1 MSSITSEIKLRIKA
15 EGEAVFQGLGAKL
28 NNLASQTTISSAKF
42 KVLSTEL
49 REVQQKTGA
58 NSIKTLK
65 DYAASWR
72 ELANS
77 VDIASKEFKE
87 ASTEAARLEAQ
98 LAKAQGRRGAGG
110 QFKGIAQGVGT
121 VAAAG
126 VFGGPLGA
134 VGALAGAPFGVAG
147 MAAGGAI
154 GAQGGMMLQQVAGL
168 ASYTAELDKQRLA
181 LKLVTQDGASYQQG
195 LAFINETSRELAIP
209 QELITKQFTQLSA
222 SVLGAGG
229 NIKDAETAFLGI
241 AAGIRGTG
249 GSLED
254 LDGALRATAQVFSK
268 GKVSAEELRQQ
279 IGERLPGAFTLFA
292 KAIDKTPQQLDK
304 ALEDGSVSL
313 QDFLTFARKL
323 YEEYGENSKILAKG
337 PESAGDRLKT
347 ALSRL
352 SESVGRLLKPIGA
365 AFQSIFADI
374 VNSIDGAARG
384 LARFFGIKFYDPTRI
399 KELTTD
405 ISRLKKEIEALP
417 GGKGRTTRENLLLL
431 KEQEL
436 VAQKAL
442 APATTGPARPSNLPG
457 AGGGGEGSSLL
468 KKLQSEF
475 GKTVGVIGRQMDVK
489 KQKDM
494 LDQVYNLERKIQT
507 ILKSGT
513 TEGVAQLRQQQQR
526 VALTTAQKYLLEEQ
540 GLLYDE
546 IKKGEQKGLD
556 VTSAKVQLDRVGN
569 EIKKIGNDLLKL
581 DNDTLQQ
588 MNEESSKL
596 AEQMKA
602 MIPSYAEGA
611 EEMPTVFKIMSDQIK
626 ELAVAVEDSLP
637 RIMSLADALSTAL
650 AGAFEGMVFAAQ
662 SAQESLGQMFTNI
675 AKSFQGMVMQM
686 ITDYLKMQ
694 IMTFFRNIFAPSPIS
709 VAGNYFSG
717 SGSSMFANPSFGFG
731 GVESSLSSNTAL
743 LQYAGVKL
751 AMGGIMTANGPLKLK
766 KYGSGGIAYSPQL
779 AMFGEGST
787 PEAYVPLPDGK
798 SIPVMMKGS
807 SMGGNIIVNVDA
819 TGSSV
824 EGNAS
829 QGKALAS
836 VVGAAVQA
844 ELIKQKKPGGLLY

>member
-1 MSSITSEIKLRIKA
+1 MSQVTELLIRIKQ
-15 EGEAVFQGLGAKL
+15 QGDQQLTRLQGNLKSLAQQTSATNVNFKEL
-28 NNLASQTTISSAKF
+28 SEELRKIQNTSTQSINNL
-42 KVLSTEL
+42 
-49 REVQQKTGA
+49 RGYA
-58 NSIKTLK
+58 NT
-65 DYAASWR
+65 WR
-72 ELANS
+72 EIANS
-77 VDIASKEFKE
+77 VDVASNEFKQ
-87 ASTEAARLEAQ
+87 ANAEAAKLETQLKRLQ
-98 LAKAQGRRGAGG
+98 PGGAGG
-110 QFKGIAQGVGT
+110 RFKGIAQGVGT

-154 GAQGGMMLQQVAGL
+154 GAQAGMMGQQVAGL

-229 NIKDAETAFLGI
+229 NIQDAEKAFLGI

-313 QDFLTFARKL
+313 QDFLRFTQKL
-323 YEEYGENSKILAKG
+323 LDEYGENAKIIASG

-717 SGSSMFANPSFGFG
+717 GGSSMFANPSFGFG
-731 GVESSLSSNTAL
+731 GIGSSLSSKTGLASP
-743 LQYAGVKL
+743 LQYANF